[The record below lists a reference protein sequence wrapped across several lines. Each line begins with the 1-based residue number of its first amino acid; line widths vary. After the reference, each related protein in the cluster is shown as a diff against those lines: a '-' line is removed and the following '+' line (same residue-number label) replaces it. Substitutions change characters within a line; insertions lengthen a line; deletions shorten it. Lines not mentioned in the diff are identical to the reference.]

1 MEKWAVGSGPCE
13 KGCEERRTL
22 IDRGNVKV
30 KDEESEWEDEG
41 WVKKTLMSVPLSVL
55 IYSQG

>member
-1 MEKWAVGSGPCE
+1 MGSGPCE
-13 KGCEERRTL
+13 KGCEESRTL
-22 IDRGNVKV
+22 IDRGKVKV

-41 WVKKTLMSVPLSVL
+41 WVKKTLMSVPHSVL